1 MSLTIPCA
9 PDLYDEAF
17 GIVRDLS
24 SAGHLA
30 LFAGGCVR
38 DSLLGR
44 PVHDIDI
51 ATSAR
56 PEQVEEVFR
65 GRTIPVGKSFGV
77 VVVKT
82 PHHTFEVATFRADGA
97 YTDGRRPDSIRYANA
112 EADAQRRDFT
122 INGLFFNPLTDERL
136 DYVGG
141 IGDLERGI
149 VRAIGAPA
157 ERFAEDRLRMLRAIR
172 FASVLG
178 FDLDPAT
185 AEAIREAAPAV
196 RSVSAERIGAEF
208 TRMLVESQRP
218 SRMLEM
224 LHESRLLPVFLPEI
238 EALRGVRQP
247 PEFHPEGD
255 VWTHTCMMLDR
266 LPAPRDP
273 DLAFGVLL
281 HDVGKPRTTLV
292 TAGPDGSSRIRS
304 PNHAAVGG
312 DMVPDILRRLR
323 QPAARIETVEAMVRR
338 HMTFP
343 TLPQMRKSK
352 QRRFP
357 GAPTFPLDVQLFQL
371 DMACSSGD
379 QTLVANVLAL
389 ADEYANEPALP
400 PPLVMGRDLVAAGFK
415 PGPGMAP
422 LLQRLYDAQ
431 LEDPTLT
438 KDTLLQ
444 RVFHERAF

>member
-1 MSLTIPCA
+1 M
-9 PDLYDEAF
+9 
-17 GIVRDLS
+17 GVVRDLDA
-24 SAGHLA
+24 AGHLA

-38 DSLLGR
+38 DAALGR

-82 PHHTFEVATFRADGA
+82 PHHTFEIATFRADGE

-122 INGLFFNPLTDERL
+122 INGLFYNPLTDERL

-141 IGDLERGI
+141 LAVLKRRV
-149 VRAIGAPA
+149 VRAIGVPA
-157 ERFAEDRLRMLRAIR
+157 ERFAEDKLRMLRAVR

-185 AEAIREAAPAV
+185 AEAIREAAPRV

-208 TRMLVESQRP
+208 TRMLVESLRP

-224 LHESRLLPVFLPEI
+224 LHDLRLLPVFLPEI
-238 EALRGVRQP
+238 EAMRGVRQP
-247 PEFHPEGD
+247 PQFHPEGD

-266 LPAPRDP
+266 IPAPRDP
-273 DLAFGVLL
+273 DLAYGALL
-281 HDVGKPRTTLV
+281 HDVGKPRTTVV
-292 TAGPDGSSRIRS
+292 TTEPDGSSRIRS
-304 PNHAAVGG
+304 PNHADVGG

-343 TLPQMRKSK
+343 SVPQMRKAK
-352 QRRFP
+352 QRRFL
-357 GAPTFPLDVQLFQL
+357 GAPTFPLDFQLFEL
-371 DMACSSGD
+371 DTACSTGD
-379 QTLVANVLAL
+379 PSLVETVRAI
-389 ADEYANEPALP
+389 ADEYAKEPALP
-400 PPLVMGRDLVAAGFK
+400 PPLVMGRDLLAAGFQ
-415 PGPGMAP
+415 PGPGMAT
-422 LLQRLYDAQ
+422 LLRRLYDAQ
-431 LEDPTLT
+431 LEDPSLT
-438 KDTLLQ
+438 KGDLLAQ
-444 RVFHERAF
+444 ARAGQDLPT

>member
-1 MSLTIPCA
+1 MIPQSIPCA
-9 PDLYDEAF
+9 PDLYDEAI
-17 GIVRDLS
+17 GVVRDLS
-24 SAGHLA
+24 GAGHLA

-44 PVHDIDI
+44 PVHDIDV
-51 ATSAR
+51 ATSAH
-56 PEQVEEVFR
+56 PEQVEEIFR

-122 INGLFFNPLTDERL
+122 INGLFYNPLADERL

-141 IGDLERGI
+141 LDDLKRGV
-149 VRAIGAPA
+149 VRAIGVPA
-157 ERFAEDRLRMLRAIR
+157 ERFAEDRLRMLRAVR

-178 FDLDPAT
+178 FQLDAAT
-185 AEAIREAAPAV
+185 AEAIREAAPRV
-196 RSVSAERIGAEF
+196 RSVSAERIGVEF
-208 TRMLVESQRP
+208 TRMLVESQQP

-224 LHESRLLPVFLPEI
+224 LHELRLLPVFLPEI
-238 EALRGVRQP
+238 EAMRGVRQP

-266 LPAPRDP
+266 IPAPRDP
-273 DLAFGVLL
+273 DLAYGVLL

-292 TAGPDGSSRIRS
+292 AVGPDGSPRIRS
-304 PNHAAVGG
+304 PNHASVGG

-343 TLPQMRKSK
+343 SVPQMRKSR
-352 QRRFP
+352 QRRFL
-357 GAPTFPLDVQLFQL
+357 GAPTFALDFQLFQL
-371 DMACSSGD
+371 DMACSSND
-379 QTLVANVLAL
+379 LALVDAVRAL

-415 PGPGMAP
+415 PGPEMAP

-438 KDTLLQ
+438 KEALL
-444 RVFHERAF
+444 AMAPK